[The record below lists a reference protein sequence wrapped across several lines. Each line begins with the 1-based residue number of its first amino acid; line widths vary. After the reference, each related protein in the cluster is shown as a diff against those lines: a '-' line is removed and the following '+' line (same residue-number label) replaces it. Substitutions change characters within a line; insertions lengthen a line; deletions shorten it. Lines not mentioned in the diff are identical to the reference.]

1 MLFVAGRSAFSGSTA
16 HREFFADVFAWRLMM
31 LGAAAFGF
39 LVTFIALYREIHGL
53 KNVMLPLLAIVP
65 AYLLLTSLN
74 MWWAAKTTARLDYP
88 LPPVTEE
95 GVRRLRWIRALK
107 ACLGLAFGV
116 IVALWYVHSV
126 SK

>member
-1 MLFVAGRSAFSGSTA
+1 MLFVAGRITVSRVHV

-39 LVTFIALYREIHGL
+39 LVTFIALDHEIHAL

-65 AYLLLTSLN
+65 AYLLLVSLN
-74 MWWAAKTTARLDYP
+74 MWWAAKTTAQLGYP
-88 LPPVTEE
+88 FPSITEAS
-95 GVRRLRWIRALK
+95 VRRLRWMRVLK

-116 IVALWYVHSV
+116 VVALWYVQSV